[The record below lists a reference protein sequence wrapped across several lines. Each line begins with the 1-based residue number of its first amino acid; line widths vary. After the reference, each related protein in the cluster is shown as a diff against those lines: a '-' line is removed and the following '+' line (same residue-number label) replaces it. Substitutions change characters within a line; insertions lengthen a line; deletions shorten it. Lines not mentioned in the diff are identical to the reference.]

1 MKLPIADHKSISGA
15 AWPLAL
21 ATATIVGSLAAA
33 CMMPFVALSVLAVAT
48 MPLRRAVLTIGCI
61 WAANQAL
68 GFTVLGYPGTLYAVV
83 WGAALGLAALAA
95 GLIARMVLRSRRDL
109 AAVPVLVSFGAAFIA
124 FEGLLFGFALVAGGT
139 ETFTPTIVTQILLND
154 ALWLAGLSVLYVAL
168 ARAAPNWFG
177 PAPVLRI
184 A

>member
-1 MKLPIADHKSISGA
+1 MQGA

-33 CMMPFVALSVLAVAT
+33 CMTPFVALSVLAVAT

-68 GFTVLGYPGTLYAVV
+68 GFTVLGYPGTSYAVV
-83 WGAALGLAALAA
+83 WGVALGLASLAA
-95 GLIARMVLRSRRDL
+95 GLVARIVLRGQRDL
-109 AAVPVLVSFGAAFIA
+109 AVVPLLLSLGAAFVA
-124 FEGLLFGFALVAGGT
+124 FEGLLFGFALVAGGI
-139 ETFTPTIVTQILLND
+139 ETFAPTIVTQILLND
-154 ALWLAGLSVLYVAL
+154 ALWLAGLSALYVVL
-168 ARAAPNWFG
+168 ARTAPNWFG
-177 PAPVLRI
+177 PAPALRI